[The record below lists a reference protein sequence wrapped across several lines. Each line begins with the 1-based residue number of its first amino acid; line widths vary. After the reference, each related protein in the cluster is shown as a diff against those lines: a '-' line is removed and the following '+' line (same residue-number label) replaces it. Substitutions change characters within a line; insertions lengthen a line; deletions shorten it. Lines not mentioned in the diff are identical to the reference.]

1 MRKTASPGSGDER
14 ERRRR
19 LDFLRNARWDMNK
32 AGRYEWTFRHN
43 NKDRVYSAATGVFYN
58 DKKLK
63 TGRGV

>member
-1 MRKTASPGSGDER
+1 LGDER
-14 ERRRR
+14 ERRRM

-32 AGRYEWTFRHN
+32 GRQIRVTFRRN
-43 NKDRVYSAATGVFYN
+43 NKDRVHSAATGVFYN